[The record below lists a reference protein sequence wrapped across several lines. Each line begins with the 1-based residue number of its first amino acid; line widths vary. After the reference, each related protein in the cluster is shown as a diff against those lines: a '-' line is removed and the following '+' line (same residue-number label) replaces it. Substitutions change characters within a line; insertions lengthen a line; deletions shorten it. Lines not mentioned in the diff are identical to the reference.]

1 MKHVRN
7 FESFRNN
14 KGLEPVNEEFVLGLL
29 KGALSKVMAAFGNT
43 FKDMA
48 NDFKN
53 AFKSDDPNSIKG
65 IIMTNFNQAVDG
77 AQKGLNDKIVD
88 EGGVTDMMNKMI
100 DSLVGLA
107 TGIDKDIDTAVGK
120 DKSAGAKAVA
130 KAIILGSKEAAWS
143 GIVGLLDPTKGKS
156 GLKTTYKYSKMNY
169 DLSLAKIS
177 DLKAKK
183 AAASKFLDN
192 MQKDIQ
198 SQLDKEFSE
207 EEIEKLYK
215 DSMDKAKQGGGEG
228 TIVLDWGDVEVE
240 IELPKEGGTT
250 RYKITKSNSK
260 KLVVPKGKSI
270 FCDISGEVKKG
281 DKVKFEKLSISN
293 SGPLKIDGKD
303 FYETGNLEKITLDG
317 KEVAS
322 YKFEGEKAEGQ
333 EDLVTTLK
341 DIKTKN
347 ADAIP
352 KLNDIAKLY
361 ADPVTNKAKIEAI
374 EKGLE
379 S

>member
-43 FKDMA
+43 FKDMV

-53 AFKSDDPNSIKG
+53 AFKADDPNSIKG

-77 AQKGLNDKIVD
+77 AQKNLNDKVVD
-88 EGGVTDMMNKMI
+88 EAGVGDMMNKMI

-130 KAIILGSKEAAWS
+130 KAIILGSKEAAWA

-156 GLKTTYKYSKMNY
+156 GMKTTYKYSKMNY
-169 DLSLAKIS
+169 DLTLAKLP
-177 DLKAKK
+177 DLKTKK
-183 AAASKFLDN
+183 ASASKFLDN

-207 EEIEKLYK
+207 EEIQNLYD
-215 DSMDKAKQGGGEG
+215 DSMDKAKQ
-228 TIVLDWGDVEVE
+228 VLRH
-240 IELPKEGGTT
+240 LM
-250 RYKITKSNSK
+250 S
-260 KLVVPKGKSI
+260 
-270 FCDISGEVKKG
+270 
-281 DKVKFEKLSISN
+281 
-293 SGPLKIDGKD
+293 
-303 FYETGNLEKITLDG
+303 
-317 KEVAS
+317 
-322 YKFEGEKAEGQ
+322 
-333 EDLVTTLK
+333 
-341 DIKTKN
+341 
-347 ADAIP
+347 
-352 KLNDIAKLY
+352 
-361 ADPVTNKAKIEAI
+361 
-374 EKGLE
+374 
-379 S
+379 

>member
-1 MKHVRN
+1 MKHVRT

-43 FKDMA
+43 FKDMV

-53 AFKSDDPNSIKG
+53 AFKADDPNSIKG

-77 AQKGLNDKIVD
+77 AQKNLNDKLVD
-88 EGGVTDMMNKMI
+88 EAGVGDMMNKMI

-130 KAIILGSKEAAWS
+130 KAIILGSKEAAWA

-156 GLKTTYKYSKMNY
+156 GMKTTYKYSKMNY
-169 DLSLAKIS
+169 DLSLAKLP

-198 SQLDKEFSE
+198 AQLDKEFSE
-207 EEIEKLYK
+207 EEIKKLYD
-215 DSMDKAKQGGGEG
+215 DSMAKAKQGGGESSI
-228 TIVLDWGDVEVE
+228 TFDQYQEFFDKKSPIIYLLKDKTKEDWDKLSDDQKSKPSEKPASDIVGVKVVD
-240 IELPKEGGTT
+240 ELNKSNTNLIDAWIVRFIGKDGK
-250 RYKITKSNSK
+250 KITKFPKEIIGVSGSTQSEDAK
-260 KLVVPKGKSI
+260 KAADSLGKI
-270 FCDISGEVKKG
+270 KNDPEKMKKVAMFSDFLQDDKNK
-281 DKVKFEKLSISN
+281 DKVAEI
-293 SGPLKIDGKD
+293 
-303 FYETGNLEKITLDG
+303 EKII
-317 KEVAS
+317 AP
-322 YKFEGEKAEGQ
+322 EGGGE
-333 EDLVTTLK
+333 
-341 DIKTKN
+341 
-347 ADAIP
+347 
-352 KLNDIAKLY
+352 
-361 ADPVTNKAKIEAI
+361 
-374 EKGLE
+374 
-379 S
+379 

>member
-43 FKDMA
+43 FKDMV

-53 AFKSDDPNSIKG
+53 AFKADDPNSIKG

-77 AQKGLNDKIVD
+77 AQKNLNDKLVD
-88 EGGVTDMMNKMI
+88 EAGVGDMMNKMI

-130 KAIILGSKEAAWS
+130 KAIILGSKEAAWA

-156 GLKTTYKYSKMNY
+156 GMKTTYKYSKMNY
-169 DLSLAKIS
+169 DLSLAKLP

-198 SQLDKEFSE
+198 AQLDKEFSE
-207 EEIEKLYK
+207 EEIQKLYD
-215 DSMDKAKQGGGEG
+215 DSMDKAKQGGGDDE
-228 TIVLDWGDVEVE
+228 E
-240 IELPKEGGTT
+240 ILKAYGVKTFDEL
-250 RYKITKSNSK
+250 
-260 KLVVPKGKSI
+260 
-270 FCDISGEVKKG
+270 VKKQ
-281 DKVKFEKLSISN
+281 V
-293 SGPLKIDGKD
+293 
-303 FYETGNLEKITLDG
+303 
-317 KEVAS
+317 S
-322 YKFEGEKAEGQ
+322 YKRDDFDDNKKPEEQADMIATGELRKVDGDNLTIYNDKIKKEIKKEKADLLAPAKAAGQ
-333 EDLVTTLK
+333 EDLVKTLG
-341 DIKTKN
+341 DLKTKN
-347 ADAIP
+347 AQSIP

-361 ADPVTNKAKIEAI
+361 ADPVANKAKIEAI
-374 EKGLE
+374 EKELGA
-379 S
+379 

>member
-1 MKHVRN
+1 MKHVRT

-14 KGLEPVNEEFVLGLL
+14 KGLKPVNEEFVLGLL

-88 EGGVTDMMNKMI
+88 EAGVTDMMNKMI

-130 KAIILGSKEAAWS
+130 KAIILGSKEAAWA

-156 GLKTTYKYSKMNY
+156 GIKTTYKYSKMNY
-169 DLSLAKIS
+169 DLSLAKLP

-183 AAASKFLDN
+183 TAASKFLDN

-207 EEIEKLYK
+207 EEIKKLYD
-215 DSMDKAKQGGGEG
+215 DSMAKAKQGGGDDEEILKAYG
-228 TIVLDWGDVEVE
+228 VETFD
-240 IELPKEGGTT
+240 EL
-250 RYKITKSNSK
+250 
-260 KLVVPKGKSI
+260 
-270 FCDISGEVKKG
+270 VKKQ
-281 DKVKFEKLSISN
+281 V
-293 SGPLKIDGKD
+293 
-303 FYETGNLEKITLDG
+303 
-317 KEVAS
+317 S
-322 YKFEGEKAEGQ
+322 YKRDDFDDNKKPEEQADMIATGELRKVDGDNLTIYNDKIKKEIKKAKEDLLAPAKVAGQ
-333 EDLVTTLK
+333 EDLVKTLG
-341 DIKTKN
+341 DLKTKN
-347 ADAIP
+347 ADSIP

-361 ADPVTNKAKIEAI
+361 ADPTANKAKIDAI
-374 EKGLE
+374 EKELGA
-379 S
+379 

>member
-14 KGLEPVNEEFVLGLL
+14 KGLEPINEEFVLGLL

-53 AFKSDDPNSIKG
+53 AFKADDPNSIKG

-88 EGGVTDMMNKMI
+88 EGGVSDMMNKMI

-120 DKSAGAKAVA
+120 DKSAGAKAVS
-130 KAIILGSKEAAWS
+130 KAIILGSKEAKWV

-156 GLKTTYKYSKMNY
+156 GIKTTYKYSKMNY
-169 DLSLAKIS
+169 DLTLAKIS

-207 EEIEKLYK
+207 EEIQKLYD
-215 DSMDKAKQGGGEG
+215 DSMDKAKQGGVGYE
-228 TIVLDWGDVEVE
+228 E
-240 IELPKEGGTT
+240 ILKAYGVKTFDEL
-250 RYKITKSNSK
+250 
-260 KLVVPKGKSI
+260 
-270 FCDISGEVKKG
+270 VKKQ
-281 DKVKFEKLSISN
+281 V
-293 SGPLKIDGKD
+293 
-303 FYETGNLEKITLDG
+303 
-317 KEVAS
+317 S
-322 YKFEGEKAEGQ
+322 YKRDDFDDNKKPEEQADMIATGELRKVDGNNLTIYNDKIKKEIKKEKGDLLAVKASGQ
-333 EDLVTTLK
+333 EDLVKTLG
-341 DIKTKN
+341 DLKTKN
-347 ADAIP
+347 VESIP

-361 ADPVTNKAKIEAI
+361 ADPIANKAKIDAI
-374 EKGLE
+374 EKELGA
-379 S
+379 

>member
-1 MKHVRN
+1 MKHVRT

-14 KGLEPVNEEFVLGLL
+14 KAVEPINEEFVLGLL

-53 AFKSDDPNSIKG
+53 AFKADDPNSIKG

-77 AQKGLNDKIVD
+77 AQKNLNDKAVD
-88 EGGVTDMMNKMI
+88 EAGVTDMMNKMI

-130 KAIILGSKEAAWS
+130 KAIILGSKEAAWA

-156 GLKTTYKYSKMNY
+156 GIKTTYKYSKMNY
-169 DLSLAKIS
+169 DLSLAKLP

-183 AAASKFLDN
+183 TAASKFLDN

-215 DSMDKAKQGGGEG
+215 DSMDKAKQGGGDDE
-228 TIVLDWGDVEVE
+228 E
-240 IELPKEGGTT
+240 ILKAYGVKTFDEL
-250 RYKITKSNSK
+250 
-260 KLVVPKGKSI
+260 
-270 FCDISGEVKKG
+270 VKKQ
-281 DKVKFEKLSISN
+281 V
-293 SGPLKIDGKD
+293 
-303 FYETGNLEKITLDG
+303 
-317 KEVAS
+317 S
-322 YKFEGEKAEGQ
+322 YKRDDFDDNKKPEEQADMIATGELRKVDGDNLTIYNDKIKKEIKKAKEDLLAPAKVAGQ
-333 EDLVTTLK
+333 EDLVKTLG
-341 DIKTKN
+341 DLKTKN
-347 ADAIP
+347 ADSIP

-361 ADPVTNKAKIEAI
+361 ADPTANKAKIDAI
-374 EKGLE
+374 EKELGA
-379 S
+379 

>member
-1 MKHVRN
+1 MKHVRT

-14 KGLEPVNEEFVLGLL
+14 KAVEPVNEEFVLGLL

-43 FKDMA
+43 FKDMV

-53 AFKSDDPNSIKG
+53 AFKADDPNSIKG

-77 AQKGLNDKIVD
+77 AQKNLNDKAVD
-88 EGGVTDMMNKMI
+88 EAGVTDMMNKMI

-130 KAIILGSKEAAWS
+130 KAIILGSKEAAWA

-156 GLKTTYKYSKMNY
+156 GMKTTYKYSKMNY
-169 DLSLAKIS
+169 DLSLAKLP

-207 EEIEKLYK
+207 EEIQKLYK
-215 DSMDKAKQGGGEG
+215 DSMDKAKQGGGDDE
-228 TIVLDWGDVEVE
+228 E
-240 IELPKEGGTT
+240 ILKAYGVKTFDEL
-250 RYKITKSNSK
+250 
-260 KLVVPKGKSI
+260 
-270 FCDISGEVKKG
+270 VKKQ
-281 DKVKFEKLSISN
+281 V
-293 SGPLKIDGKD
+293 
-303 FYETGNLEKITLDG
+303 
-317 KEVAS
+317 S
-322 YKFEGEKAEGQ
+322 YKRDDFDDNKKPEEQADMIATGELRKVDGDNLTIFNDKIKKEIKKEKGDILAPAKAAGQ
-333 EDLVTTLK
+333 EDLVKTLG
-341 DIKTKN
+341 DLKTKN

-361 ADPVTNKAKIEAI
+361 ADPTANKAKIDAI
-374 EKGLE
+374 EKELGA
-379 S
+379 

>member
-1 MKHVRN
+1 MKHVRT

-43 FKDMA
+43 FKDMV

-53 AFKSDDPNSIKG
+53 AFKADDPNSIKG

-77 AQKGLNDKIVD
+77 AQKNLNDKLVD
-88 EGGVTDMMNKMI
+88 EAGVGDMMNKMI

-130 KAIILGSKEAAWS
+130 KAIILGSKEAAWA

-156 GLKTTYKYSKMNY
+156 GMKTTYKYSKMNY
-169 DLSLAKIS
+169 DLSLAKLP

-198 SQLDKEFSE
+198 AQLDKEFSE
-207 EEIEKLYK
+207 EEIQKLYD
-215 DSMDKAKQGGGEG
+215 DSMDKAKQGGGDDE
-228 TIVLDWGDVEVE
+228 E
-240 IELPKEGGTT
+240 ILKAYGVKTFDEL
-250 RYKITKSNSK
+250 
-260 KLVVPKGKSI
+260 
-270 FCDISGEVKKG
+270 VKKQ
-281 DKVKFEKLSISN
+281 V
-293 SGPLKIDGKD
+293 
-303 FYETGNLEKITLDG
+303 
-317 KEVAS
+317 S
-322 YKFEGEKAEGQ
+322 YKRDDFDDNKKPEEQADMIATGELRKVDGDNLTIYNDKIKKEIKKEKADLLAPAKAAGQ
-333 EDLVTTLK
+333 EDLVKTLPGARGK
-341 DIKTKN
+341 Y
-347 ADAIP
+347 P
-352 KLNDIAKLY
+352 
-361 ADPVTNKAKIEAI
+361 
-374 EKGLE
+374 
-379 S
+379 

>member
-77 AQKGLNDKIVD
+77 AQKGLNDKLVD

-130 KAIILGSKEAAWS
+130 KAIILGSKEAAWA

-156 GLKTTYKYSKMNY
+156 GIKTTYKYSKMNY
-169 DLSLAKIS
+169 DLTLAKIS

-183 AAASKFLDN
+183 VAASKFLDN

-198 SQLDKEFSE
+198 TQLDKEFSE
-207 EEIEKLYK
+207 EEIQKLYD
-215 DSMDKAKQGGGEG
+215 DSMDKAKQVSEGDEEILKAYGVKSFDELVKKQVSYKRDDFDDNKKPEEQTDMIATGELRKVDGGDL
-228 TIVLDWGDVEVE
+228 TIYND
-240 IELPKEGGTT
+240 
-250 RYKITKSNSK
+250 KIK
-260 KLVVPKGKSI
+260 K
-270 FCDISGEVKKG
+270 EVKK
-281 DKVKFEKLSISN
+281 DKSDILAPAKV
-293 SGPLKIDGKD
+293 G
-303 FYETGNLEKITLDG
+303 
-317 KEVAS
+317 
-322 YKFEGEKAEGQ
+322 GQ
-333 EDLVTTLK
+333 EDLVKTLG
-341 DIKTKN
+341 DLKTKN
-347 ADAIP
+347 SESIP

-361 ADPVTNKAKIEAI
+361 ADPIANKAKIDAI
-374 EKGLE
+374 EKELGA
-379 S
+379 

>member
-43 FKDMA
+43 FKDMV

-53 AFKSDDPNSIKG
+53 AFKADDPNSIKG

-77 AQKGLNDKIVD
+77 AQKNLNDKAVD
-88 EGGVTDMMNKMI
+88 EAGVTDMMNKMI

-130 KAIILGSKEAAWS
+130 KAIILGSKEAAWA

-156 GLKTTYKYSKMNY
+156 GMKTTYKYSKMNY
-169 DLSLAKIS
+169 DLSLAKLP

-198 SQLDKEFSE
+198 AQLDKEFSE
-207 EEIEKLYK
+207 EEIQKLYD
-215 DSMDKAKQGGGEG
+215 DSMDKAKQGGGDDE
-228 TIVLDWGDVEVE
+228 E
-240 IELPKEGGTT
+240 ILKAYGVKTFDEL
-250 RYKITKSNSK
+250 
-260 KLVVPKGKSI
+260 
-270 FCDISGEVKKG
+270 VKKQ
-281 DKVKFEKLSISN
+281 V
-293 SGPLKIDGKD
+293 
-303 FYETGNLEKITLDG
+303 
-317 KEVAS
+317 S
-322 YKFEGEKAEGQ
+322 YKRDDFDDNKKPEEQADMIATGELRKVDGDNLTIYNDKIKKEIKKEKADLLAPAKAAGQ
-333 EDLVTTLK
+333 EDLVKTLG
-341 DIKTKN
+341 DLKTKN
-347 ADAIP
+347 AQSIP

-361 ADPVTNKAKIEAI
+361 ADPVANKAKIEAI
-374 EKGLE
+374 EKELGA
-379 S
+379 

>member
-1 MKHVRN
+1 MKHVRT

-14 KGLEPVNEEFVLGLL
+14 KAVEPINEEFVLGLL

-43 FKDMA
+43 FKDMV

-53 AFKSDDPNSIKG
+53 AFKEDDPNSIKG

-77 AQKGLNDKIVD
+77 AQKNLNDKAVD
-88 EGGVTDMMNKMI
+88 EAGVGDMMNKMI

-130 KAIILGSKEAAWS
+130 KAIILGSKEAAWA

-156 GLKTTYKYSKMNY
+156 GIKTTYKYSKMNY
-169 DLSLAKIS
+169 DLSLAKLP

-183 AAASKFLDN
+183 TAASKFLDN

-207 EEIEKLYK
+207 EEIKKLYD
-215 DSMDKAKQGGGEG
+215 DSMAKAKQGGGDDEEILKAYG
-228 TIVLDWGDVEVE
+228 VETFD
-240 IELPKEGGTT
+240 EL
-250 RYKITKSNSK
+250 
-260 KLVVPKGKSI
+260 
-270 FCDISGEVKKG
+270 VKKQ
-281 DKVKFEKLSISN
+281 V
-293 SGPLKIDGKD
+293 
-303 FYETGNLEKITLDG
+303 
-317 KEVAS
+317 S
-322 YKFEGEKAEGQ
+322 YKRDDFDDNKKPEEQADMIATGELRKVDGDNLTIYNDKIKKEIKKAKEDLLAPAKVAGQ
-333 EDLVTTLK
+333 EDLVKTLG
-341 DIKTKN
+341 DLKTKN
-347 ADAIP
+347 ADSIP

-361 ADPVTNKAKIEAI
+361 ADPTANKAKIDAI
-374 EKGLE
+374 EKELGA
-379 S
+379 

>member
-1 MKHVRN
+1 MKHVRT

-14 KGLEPVNEEFVLGLL
+14 KAVEPINEEFVLGLL

-53 AFKSDDPNSIKG
+53 AFKADDPNSIKG

-77 AQKGLNDKIVD
+77 AQKNLNDKAVD
-88 EGGVTDMMNKMI
+88 EAGVTDMMNKMI

-130 KAIILGSKEAAWS
+130 KAIILGSKEAAWA

-156 GLKTTYKYSKMNY
+156 GIKTTYKYSKMNY
-169 DLSLAKIS
+169 DLSLAKLP

-198 SQLDKEFSE
+198 AQLDKEFSE
-207 EEIEKLYK
+207 EEIQKLYD
-215 DSMDKAKQGGGEG
+215 DSMDKAKQGGGDDE
-228 TIVLDWGDVEVE
+228 E
-240 IELPKEGGTT
+240 ILKAYGVKTFDEL
-250 RYKITKSNSK
+250 
-260 KLVVPKGKSI
+260 
-270 FCDISGEVKKG
+270 VKKQ
-281 DKVKFEKLSISN
+281 V
-293 SGPLKIDGKD
+293 
-303 FYETGNLEKITLDG
+303 
-317 KEVAS
+317 S
-322 YKFEGEKAEGQ
+322 YKRDDFDDNKKPEEQADMIATGELRKVDGDNLTIYNDKIKKEIKKEKADLLAPAKAAGQ
-333 EDLVTTLK
+333 EDLVKTLG
-341 DIKTKN
+341 DLKTKN
-347 ADAIP
+347 AQSIP

-361 ADPVTNKAKIEAI
+361 ADPVANKAKIEAI
-374 EKGLE
+374 EKELGA
-379 S
+379 

>member
-1 MKHVRN
+1 MKHVRT

-43 FKDMA
+43 FKDMV

-53 AFKSDDPNSIKG
+53 AFKADDPNSIKG

-77 AQKGLNDKIVD
+77 AQKNLNDKLVD
-88 EGGVTDMMNKMI
+88 EAGVGDMMNKMI

-130 KAIILGSKEAAWS
+130 KAIILGSKEAAWA

-156 GLKTTYKYSKMNY
+156 GMKTTYKYSKMNY
-169 DLSLAKIS
+169 DLSLAKLP

-198 SQLDKEFSE
+198 AQLDKEFSE
-207 EEIEKLYK
+207 EEIQKLYD
-215 DSMDKAKQGGGEG
+215 DSMDKAKQGGGDDE
-228 TIVLDWGDVEVE
+228 E
-240 IELPKEGGTT
+240 ILKAYGVKTFDEL
-250 RYKITKSNSK
+250 
-260 KLVVPKGKSI
+260 
-270 FCDISGEVKKG
+270 VKKQ
-281 DKVKFEKLSISN
+281 V
-293 SGPLKIDGKD
+293 
-303 FYETGNLEKITLDG
+303 
-317 KEVAS
+317 S
-322 YKFEGEKAEGQ
+322 YKRDDFDDNKKPEEQADMIATGELRKVDGDNLTIYNDKIKKEIKKEKADLLAPAKAAGQ
-333 EDLVTTLK
+333 EDLVKTLG
-341 DIKTKN
+341 DLKTKN
-347 ADAIP
+347 AQSIP

-361 ADPVTNKAKIEAI
+361 ADPTANKKKIDAI
-374 EKGLE
+374 EKELGA
-379 S
+379 

>member
-43 FKDMA
+43 FKDMV

-53 AFKSDDPNSIKG
+53 AFKADDPNSIKG

-77 AQKGLNDKIVD
+77 AQKNLNDKLVD
-88 EGGVTDMMNKMI
+88 EAGVSDMMNKMI

-130 KAIILGSKEAAWS
+130 KAIILGSKEAAWA

-156 GLKTTYKYSKMNY
+156 GMKTTYKYSKMNY
-169 DLSLAKIS
+169 DLSLAKLP

-198 SQLDKEFSE
+198 AQLDKEFSE
-207 EEIEKLYK
+207 EEIQKLYD
-215 DSMDKAKQGGGEG
+215 DSMDKAKQGGGDDE
-228 TIVLDWGDVEVE
+228 E
-240 IELPKEGGTT
+240 ILKAYGVKTFDEL
-250 RYKITKSNSK
+250 
-260 KLVVPKGKSI
+260 
-270 FCDISGEVKKG
+270 VKKQ
-281 DKVKFEKLSISN
+281 V
-293 SGPLKIDGKD
+293 
-303 FYETGNLEKITLDG
+303 
-317 KEVAS
+317 S
-322 YKFEGEKAEGQ
+322 YKRDDFDDNKKPEEQADMIATGELRKVDGDNLTIYNDKIKKEIKKEKADLLAPAKAAGQ
-333 EDLVTTLK
+333 EDLVKTLG
-341 DIKTKN
+341 DLKTKN
-347 ADAIP
+347 AQSIP

-361 ADPVTNKAKIEAI
+361 ADPVANKAKIDAI
-374 EKGLE
+374 EKELGA
-379 S
+379 